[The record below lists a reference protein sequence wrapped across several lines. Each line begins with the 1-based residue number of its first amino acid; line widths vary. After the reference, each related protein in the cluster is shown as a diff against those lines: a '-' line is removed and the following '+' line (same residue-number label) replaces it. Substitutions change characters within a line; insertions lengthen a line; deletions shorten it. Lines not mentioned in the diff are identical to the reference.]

1 MVHFMAHSSRSGTAI
16 LCDSESPDSES
27 TAMDILGPRTTLH
40 SAGAVGGRAA
50 EPAPSLNSEVPRT
63 PEPHSRSY
71 LGSSKR
77 LSSLNGLK

>member
-1 MVHFMAHSSRSGTAI
+1 MVHFMPHSSRSGTAI
-16 LCDSESPDSES
+16 LCDSES

-50 EPAPSLNSEVPRT
+50 EPAPSLNSEVQRT

-71 LGSSKR
+71 FGSSKR
-77 LSSLNGLK
+77 LSSLTGQK